1 MTTFNIRQTSTFLW
15 IVSIL
20 ATIFAGMGIFLVLV
34 ANGLIPKGQ
43 TWLAFV
49 IILPIF
55 FLAFKVPNYTAT
67 VDIELTIDEQ
77 GLKKKW
83 LKQFIFSNK
92 PDLDIKWTEIQDFVF
107 EPDRQ
112 FDKFK
117 ITLKDGSKFKLFH
130 NNDHN
135 DKDDF
140 LRFLQAFEH
149 KITQINSDNNKTND
163 IKRGKTIY
171 ETNWGLL
178 LAAFAILLIIA
189 VPVMFI
195 FFPTKKTPN
204 YGAIGASYFGAIYFL
219 FQVYIHRRR
228 NRVDK

>member
-1 MTTFNIRQTSTFLW
+1 ML
-15 IVSIL
+15 V
-20 ATIFAGMGIFLVLV
+20 TIFAGMGIFLALS
-34 ANGLIPKGQ
+34 AIGLIPKGQ
-43 TWLAFV
+43 IWLAFV

-55 FLAFKVPNYTAT
+55 FLAFKVPRYTAT
-67 VDIELTIDEQ
+67 VDIELTIDEE

-92 PDLDIKWTEIQDFVF
+92 PDLDIKWTEIQDYVF

-117 ITLKDGSKFKLFH
+117 MTLKDGSKFKFFH
-130 NNDHN
+130 NNDYN

-140 LRFLQAFEH
+140 LQFLQDFEH
-149 KITQINSDNNKTND
+149 KVTKLNTDNNKIND

-178 LAAFAILLIIA
+178 LAAFLILMIIA
-189 VPVMFI
+189 VPIMFV
-195 FFPTKKTPN
+195 FFPTKNTPN
-204 YGAIGASYFGAIYFL
+204 YAAIGASYVGAIYYL
-219 FQVYIHRRR
+219 FQVYIHRRQNKNDR
-228 NRVDK
+228 